1 MEIGLYIKWG
11 KPVPGREEWAVDLLN
26 EGIDYFGE
34 KLRAGW
40 ITYFEPFCFQ
50 TSDREVETGFFVVKG
65 PVTEI
70 FKMLEDET
78 FLYLQEKAFYTFDH
92 WTVDYLTVGE
102 GVTKQLARSAKVR
115 AELSFVH

>member
-1 MEIGLYIKWG
+1 MEVGLYIKWG
-11 KPVPGREEWAVDLLN
+11 KAVPGREELAIDLLN
-26 EGIDYFGE
+26 EAIDYFGE
-34 KLRAGW
+34 KVRTGW

-50 TSDREVETGFFVVKG
+50 TSDREVENGFFVVKG

-78 FLYLQEKAFYTFDH
+78 FLYLQEKAFYTVDH

-115 AELSFVH
+115 ADLGIAH